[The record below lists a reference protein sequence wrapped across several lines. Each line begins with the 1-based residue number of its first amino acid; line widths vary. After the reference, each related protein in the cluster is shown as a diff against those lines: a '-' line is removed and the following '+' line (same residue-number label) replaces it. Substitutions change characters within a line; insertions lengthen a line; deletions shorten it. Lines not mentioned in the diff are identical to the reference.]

1 MSKEIALHLPVNA
14 VSFGQ
19 VSVGILREFYR
30 RKLEPC
36 LFLIGNQSDLSV
48 YNANTDFN
56 KWLEGC
62 VSKSLKDHKRSN
74 PVFKLWHLNGSLE
87 SYSDKQILLTFYELD
102 SPTPEEI
109 NILKNNHKI
118 LVSSEYSKRVFEDNG
133 ITNVD
138 YLPLAFDSDSFH
150 IKKNS
155 TVLKDR
161 ITFNVVGKLE
171 RRKHH
176 AKVIKS
182 WAMKYGNNKDYYLN
196 CSIFNHFIKAEDH
209 PKLLSSILE
218 GNKYFNINFL
228 GFMPTNAIYNDYLNS
243 GDIVVGMSGAE
254 GWGLPE
260 FNSICLGKH
269 GIILNAHAHKGWANE
284 ENATLVNPTGKVE
297 AYDGMFF
304 KKGMQYNQGNI
315 FDFNH
320 NEFLSACDT
329 AIQKVKNNRVNEAGI
344 KLQNKFTYEKMV
356 DSILSYV

>member
-19 VSVGILREFYR
+19 VSVGILKEFYR

-36 LFLIGNQSDLSV
+36 LFLIGNQADLSV
-48 YNANTDFN
+48 YNTSSDFN

-62 VSKSLKDHKRSN
+62 VAKSLRYHQRST
-74 PVFKLWHLNGSLE
+74 PIFKLWHMNGSFE

-109 NILKNNHKI
+109 NILKNNHKV

-133 ITNVD
+133 LTNVD

-150 IKKNS
+150 VKNNS
-155 TVLKDR
+155 PILKDR

-182 WAMKYGNNKDYYLN
+182 WAMKYGNNKNYYLN
-196 CSIFNHFIKAEDH
+196 CSIFNHFLKPEDQQ
-209 PKLLSSILE
+209 KLIANILE
-218 GNKYFNINFL
+218 NQNFFNINFL

-243 GDIVVGMSGAE
+243 SDIIVGMSGGE

-260 FNSICLGKH
+260 FNSLALGKH
-269 GIILNAHAHKGWANE
+269 GVILNAHAYKGWANE
-284 ENATLVNPTGKVE
+284 QNSVLVNPTGKIE
-297 AYDGMFF
+297 SYDNLFF
-304 KKGMQYNQGNI
+304 KKDSPFNQGNI

-320 NEFLSACDT
+320 NEFLIACDK
-329 AIQKVKNNRVNEAGI
+329 AIERVKINRVNEAGL
-344 KLQNKFTYEKMV
+344 KLQKTFTYEKMV
-356 DSILSYV
+356 DSILSYL